1 MTQEEIYQDFC
12 KKVQSGEY
20 KISQVTRSNQPE
32 NGLQDFGFTLKKNEK
47 KAMSKQ
53 ADMGNGF
60 VMNKEKGIMKDG
72 KVVFTQEQLA
82 ALILFYDFCKTARE
96 EILQKKIDKVF
107 DSFFGGKNDD

>member
-1 MTQEEIYQDFC
+1 MTKEEIYHDFC

-20 KISQVTRSNQPE
+20 EISQVTRYNQPE

-47 KAMSKQ
+47 KVMSKQ

-82 ALILFYDFCKTARE
+82 ALILFHDFCKETRVKA
-96 EILQKKIDKVF
+96 LQKKIDEELN
-107 DSFFGGKNDD
+107 DFFGGNNDD